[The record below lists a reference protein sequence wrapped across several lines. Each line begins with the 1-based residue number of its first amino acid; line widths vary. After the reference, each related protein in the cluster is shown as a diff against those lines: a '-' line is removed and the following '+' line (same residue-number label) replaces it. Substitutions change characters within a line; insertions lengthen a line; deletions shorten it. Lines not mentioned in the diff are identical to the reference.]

1 MQPGLIPE
9 HKLHGDGTFDP
20 ETRLYKLHARTR

>member
-1 MQPGLIPE
+1 MQPGLNPE

-20 ETRLYKLHARTR
+20 ETRFYKLHARTR